1 MMIVLFPHL
10 NKKKY
15 KKERKAM
22 YILFFFGRM

>member
-1 MMIVLFPHL
+1 MIVLFPHL